1 MNTKYLSGE
10 LKKWIKLQDD
20 LIDSTLSRFGKD
32 KSTINFI
39 NQKVIPVIKNDV
51 DHQTNIVVREAE
63 RLLKKYEYE
72 KNTKTKTN

>member
-20 LIDSTLSRFGKD
+20 LIESNLSRFGQN

-39 NQKVIPVIKNDV
+39 NQKVIPVIKNDI